1 MYAAERQQAI
11 RRDAQRTGRVEVAAL
26 AGKYD
31 VSPET
36 IRRDLGVLHDQGL
49 LRRVHGGAILTERL
63 VSFERGL
70 PARSGVMA
78 EQKRRIGR
86 AALELVP
93 EGGTLFV
100 EGGSTPGV
108 FAEMLPED
116 QDLTVVTTGLP
127 IALELAGRAG
137 FTVHLVGG
145 RVRAR
150 TLAAVDDWAVATLQ
164 GVRVDI
170 AFLGTNGFSAEDG
183 LTTPDSAEAAVKRAA
198 LGIAGQ
204 TVLLADNTKINAK
217 CLCRYGAASD
227 IDLLITDDGVPA
239 REIRRLR
246 EGGVEVR
253 VS

>member
-11 RRDAQRTGRVEVAAL
+11 RREAQRSGRVQVAAL
-26 AGKYD
+26 ADRFG

-36 IRRDLGVLHDQGL
+36 IRRDLGVLHDQGI

-93 EGGTLFV
+93 EGGTLYV
-100 EGGSTPGV
+100 EGGSTPGM

-116 QDLTVVTTGLP
+116 LDLTVVTTGLP
-127 IALELAGRAG
+127 IALELAGREG

-145 RVRAR
+145 RIRR
-150 TLAAVDDWAVATLQ
+150 RSLAAVDDWAVDTLR

-170 AFLGTNGFSAEDG
+170 AFLGTNGVSAEDG
-183 LTTPDSAEAAVKRAA
+183 LSTPSSAEAAVKRAG
-198 LGIAGQ
+198 LGLAEQ
-204 TVLLADNTKINAK
+204 TVLLADSTKINTR
-217 CLCRYGAASD
+217 CLCRYGAVSD

-239 REIRRLR
+239 QEIKRLR
-246 EGGVEVR
+246 ETGVEVR